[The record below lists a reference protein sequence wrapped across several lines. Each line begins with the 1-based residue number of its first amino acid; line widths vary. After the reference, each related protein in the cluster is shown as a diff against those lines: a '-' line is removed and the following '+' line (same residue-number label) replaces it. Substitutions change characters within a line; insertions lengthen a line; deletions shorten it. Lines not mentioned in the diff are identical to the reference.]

1 MNIVQF
7 SIDRGVPMSDF
18 DDLFKKDDDIFF
30 QPQKTASDPE
40 NDIQDLHNEQR
51 VNRTLILVYVGIMFL
66 MTLFSYL
73 YFQVRFSDVDAILEN
88 LAVETTLH
96 AELVPI
102 VNETYDYQVNISGR
116 IRNTNNVTIPRV
128 WVSFAFSDAEG
139 KVFYSH
145 QVFLENVAANDV
157 FIIDD
162 TLFGNETFHSYDTTY
177 GIDETNFFYIAMNLV
192 QMAITGFIFIIID
205 KRALKRDFIAFR
217 KKLGMNIG
225 MIVSGFI
232 MVYVA
237 LYLSQLFMDYVLNVT
252 SDSQNEQMIASMF
265 SPEPLTLIAL
275 FFLLCILTPLVEELI
290 FRKVIFNFFHGRFGN
305 VAAVII
311 SGLIFGIMHVVS
323 FSDYL
328 QAIPYVMMGMVFG
341 VIYLRANKNIFV
353 PIGVHVI
360 NNLISFLIYY
370 FMITGGLL

>member
-1 MNIVQF
+1 MNDVQF
-7 SIDRGVPMSDF
+7 SYDRGVFMSDY

-30 QPQKTASDPE
+30 QPQKTASDPQ
-40 NDIQDLHNEQR
+40 NDFQDLHNEHKA
-51 VNRTLILVYVGIMFL
+51 NRTLILVYVGIMFL
-66 MTLFSYL
+66 VTLFSYL
-73 YFQVRFSDVDAILEN
+73 YFQVRFANADTIIEN
-88 LAVETTLH
+88 LSVENALH

-102 VNETYDYQVNISGR
+102 VDDIYEYQVNISGR
-116 IRNTNNVTIPRV
+116 IRNTNTVTIPRV
-128 WVSFAFSDAEG
+128 WVRFAFKDADDHI
-139 KVFYSH
+139 FYSH
-145 QVFLENVAANDV
+145 QVDMENVAENDI
-157 FIIDD
+157 FIIDEALYGD
-162 TLFGNETFHSYDTTY
+162 EAFISYDVTY
-177 GIDETNFFYIAMNLV
+177 GIDETSFFYIAMNLM
-192 QMAITGFIFIIID
+192 QLAITGFIFIIID

-217 KKLGMNIG
+217 QKLGTNIG
-225 MIVSGFI
+225 MIISGFI

-237 LYLSQLFMDYVLNVT
+237 LYISQLFMDYVLNVA
-252 SDSQNEQMIASMF
+252 SDSQNEQMIASLF

-275 FFLLCILTPLVEELI
+275 FFLLCIFTPLVEELI
-290 FRKVIFNFFHGRFGN
+290 FRKVIFNFFHSRFGN

-323 FSDYL
+323 FSDYI

-370 FMITGGLL
+370 FMITGGLV